1 MRIMLAPMEG
11 VVDHTMR
18 DMLTTFGGID
28 RCVTEFV
35 RVTTALLPPRTFLRL
50 CPELQTGSR
59 TPSGT
64 PVYVQLL
71 GSHPEYMALNARRA
85 VDMGAIG
92 IDLNFGCPA
101 KTVNNSDGGAALLR
115 TPERI
120 YNVVSAVRQAVPNG
134 TPVTA
139 KMRLG
144 YSDKSLALE
153 NALACRDGGAE
164 ELVVHARTKTDGYK
178 PPAYWEDLAPL
189 REALDIPLIA
199 NGEVWTPEQFYR
211 CREVSG
217 CEDVMIGRGMVACP
231 GLAAQIMSNSD
242 QTTWQ
247 QIVPLLIRFQ
257 QYTVDTYE
265 PRYATNR
272 IKQWLN
278 YLLCNYTEAQ
288 ILFEQVRKMRDGA
301 ALLEELKQQRT

>member
-1 MRIMLAPMEG
+1 MLAPMEG

-199 NGEVWTPEQFYR
+199 NGEVWTPEQFHR

-217 CEDVMIGRGMVACP
+217 CEDVMIGRGMGACP

>member
-1 MRIMLAPMEG
+1 
-11 VVDHTMR
+11 
-18 DMLTTFGGID
+18 
-28 RCVTEFV
+28 
-35 RVTTALLPPRTFLRL
+35 
-50 CPELQTGSR
+50 
-59 TPSGT
+59 
-64 PVYVQLL
+64 
-71 GSHPEYMALNARRA
+71 MALNARRA
-85 VDMGAIG
+85 ADMGALG

-120 YNVVSAVRQAVPNG
+120 FNVVSAVRNAVPAD

-153 NALACRDGGAE
+153 NALACRDGGAG

-178 PPAYWEDLAPL
+178 PPAYWEDLIPL

-199 NGEVWTPEQFYR
+199 NGEVWTPEQFHR
-211 CREVSG
+211 CREISG
-217 CEDVMIGRGMVACP
+217 CDDVMIGRGMVACP
-231 GLAAQIMSNSD
+231 GLAAQIVSGSD
-242 QTTWQ
+242 RMTWQ
-247 QIVPLLIRFQ
+247 QVLPLLIRFQ

-265 PRYATNR
+265 PRYTTNR

-278 YLLCNYTEAQ
+278 YLLTNYTEAQ
-288 ILFEQVRKMRDGA
+288 ELFELVRKIRDGE
-301 ALLEELKQQRT
+301 ALLALLKQHGLQPYDKLE